1 MKNQVAWRQLAVRE
15 PQEKKP
21 VRAATAGDT
30 LRQAPQKLKGVFLQL
45 WLRLFEHTQG
55 VTQLCSTPR
64 FAGEYTA
71 RVTPVPIPNTEVKP
85 RWADGTARV
94 SVWERR

>member
-1 MKNQVAWRQLAVRE
+1 MKNQVAWRQLAVRGY
-15 PQEKKP
+15 QEKKP
-21 VRAATAGDT
+21 DRATTAGEI
-30 LRQAPQKLKGVFLQL
+30 LPSAPKAQRCVFTAR
-45 WLRLFEHTQG
+45 LRLSEHTRRG
-55 VTQLCSTPR
+55 KSLRSTPR